1 MVLEVLAGCKLYYN
15 KYTRVFNIPYIGE
28 CTIPGNDTEL
38 SSIVSD
44 VGRWLGSVLEAKI
57 GLERGEEQ
65 IIGKRFRIHSFLAI
79 LGARP
84 VGEVRVVTESGYPLT
99 VSIALT
105 DLTGYG
111 LLSGE
116 QTLISEGTNLGPVY
130 LKDVNHIHDSGVDG
144 QKPIP
149 RFVVY
154 AAEGVP
160 RVDIDSWRLVVEG
173 VNTTRILSYNELE
186 EMSMELG
193 DADFHC
199 VTGWSV
205 PSVKWTGIPLKS
217 LVGSFRDWVYFES
230 MNGYVTVMPR
240 SEAMNSWIIV
250 GYNGSKLDPR
260 HGFPARVFNPSLY
273 GWKSAKWLGRIWS
286 SSDYIDGLWE
296 ALAYHERG
304 RVSSIERFK
313 VRNLDVYREGIL
325 PGVKHALNSN

>member
-1 MVLEVLAGCKLYYN
+1 MVLDVLAGCKLYYN

-28 CTIPGNDTEL
+28 CTIPGNDVNL
-38 SSIVSD
+38 DAIVSD
-44 VGRWLGSVLEAKI
+44 VGRWLGSVLDAKI
-57 GLERGEEQ
+57 GLERGEKQ
-65 IIGKRFRIHSFLAI
+65 IIGKRFRIHSFLAV

-84 VGEVRVVTESGYPLT
+84 AGEVRVVTESGYPLT

-105 DLTGYG
+105 DLTGHG

-130 LKDVNHIHDSGVDG
+130 LKDVSHVHSSSVDG

-154 AAEGVP
+154 AAEGIP
-160 RVDIDSWRLVVEG
+160 TVDIDTWRLTVEG
-173 VNTTRILSYNELE
+173 INTSRILSYNELA
-186 EMSMELG
+186 EMAVELG

-217 LVGSFRDWVYFES
+217 LVDGFHDWVYFES
-230 MNGYVTVMPR
+230 VNGYVTVMPR
-240 SEAMNSWIIV
+240 SEAMKSWIIV
-250 GYNGSKLDPR
+250 GYDGRKLDPR
-260 HGFPARVFNPSLY
+260 HGFPARVFNPDLY
-273 GWKSAKWLGRIWS
+273 GWKSAKWLTRIWS
-286 SSDYIDGLWE
+286 SSEYVDGLWE

-313 VRNLDVYREGIL
+313 VRNLEVSREGIL
-325 PGVKHALNSN
+325 PGVKPSLQ